1 MLRVRPSFL
10 LVQGRGPLLSY
21 REQIYAQGLVV
32 SISERYITTMQR
44 TTKSATLLLRMQPA
58 VKVAGTK
65 AAADDNRSLSALIE
79 TLLIDHLKAKGYL
92 PSNGK
97 PAGKRK

>member
-1 MLRVRPSFL
+1 
-10 LVQGRGPLLSY
+10 
-21 REQIYAQGLVV
+21 
-32 SISERYITTMQR
+32 MQR

-58 VKVAGTK
+58 VKVAGMK

-79 TLLIDHLKAKGYL
+79 TLLIDHLKANGYL

-97 PAGKRK
+97 AAGKRK